1 MKSKLVLLG
10 GLTGALLSSFINVSI
25 AQPSPQMGCKP
36 LPMAAGVIEGL
47 HKERIIFR
55 GVSNRGH
62 VTIIHLN
69 KDSGTWSA
77 NVILP
82 TNINQLCMVD
92 AGTTGEITDT
102 TYMEEKVAK

>member
-1 MKSKLVLLG
+1 
-10 GLTGALLSSFINVSI
+10 
-25 AQPSPQMGCKP
+25 
-36 LPMAAGVIEGL
+36 
-47 HKERIIFR
+47 
-55 GVSNRGH
+55 
-62 VTIIHLN
+62 LN

-102 TYMEEKVAK
+102 TFSLKENNE

>member
-1 MKSKLVLLG
+1 MKNKLVLG
-10 GLTGALLSSFINVSI
+10 GIASALLLSFVGLSN
-25 AQPSPQMGCKP
+25 AQPASSMQCKP

-47 HKERIIFR
+47 HKEKIVFR

-69 KDSGTWSA
+69 KDTGTWSA

-82 TNINQLCMVD
+82 TKITELCMVD

-102 TYMEEKVAK
+102 TFMEEKVEK